1 MEKFKR
7 VFLIVA
13 DSFGVGAAPDA
24 ALFGDEGANTLG
36 AVCKSP
42 FLNVPFLKSKGL
54 FNIDGVDCGCPASHP
69 EGCFGKARELSAG
82 KDTTSGHWEIAGLV
96 SRQKMPVF
104 PNGFPPEIVA
114 ALERETGRRVLC
126 NKPYSGTEVLKV
138 FGREQSET
146 GALIVYTSAD
156 SVMQIAAHID
166 SVPLDELY
174 SVCEKARKIMTGKYS
189 VGRVIAR
196 PFKGD
201 EPDYVR
207 TSDRK
212 DFSLQPHGEVLTDV
226 VKAAGLQCVGVGKI
240 GDIFCGRGLTESI
253 HTVSNG
259 DGMEK
264 TCDLARRD
272 INGLIFVN
280 LVDFDSKYGHRNDAD
295 GYAKA
300 LSSFDSDLKKLDLLL
315 GEGDAAIVTADHGCD
330 PSDVSTDHTREYVPI
345 VAFGRRLKSGVNL
358 GVRESFCDIGA
369 TVAQLLGLGLKTGK
383 SFAEEIVL

>member
-1 MEKFKR
+1 MRRRGKNR
-7 VFLIVA
+7 RHFLR
-13 DSFGVGAAPDA
+13 
-24 ALFGDEGANTLG
+24 T
-36 AVCKSP
+36 
-42 FLNVPFLKSKGL
+42 
-54 FNIDGVDCGCPASHP
+54 
-69 EGCFGKARELSAG
+69 R
-82 KDTTSGHWEIAGLV
+82 
-96 SRQKMPVF
+96 
-104 PNGFPPEIVA
+104 
-114 ALERETGRRVLC
+114 
-126 NKPYSGTEVLKV
+126 PY
-138 FGREQSET
+138 R
-146 GALIVYTSAD
+146 
-156 SVMQIAAHID
+156 
-166 SVPLDELY
+166 
-174 SVCEKARKIMTGKYS
+174 
-189 VGRVIAR
+189 
-196 PFKGD
+196 
-201 EPDYVR
+201 
-207 TSDRK
+207 
-212 DFSLQPHGEVLTDV
+212 
-226 VKAAGLQCVGVGKI
+226 
-240 GDIFCGRGLTESI
+240 SI

-272 INGLIFVN
+272 IKGLIFVN

>member
-1 MEKFKR
+1 MYKR
-7 VFLIVA
+7 
-13 DSFGVGAAPDA
+13 
-24 ALFGDEGANTLG
+24 
-36 AVCKSP
+36 
-42 FLNVPFLKSKGL
+42 
-54 FNIDGVDCGCPASHP
+54 
-69 EGCFGKARELSAG
+69 
-82 KDTTSGHWEIAGLV
+82 
-96 SRQKMPVF
+96 Q
-104 PNGFPPEIVA
+104 
-114 ALERETGRRVLC
+114 
-126 NKPYSGTEVLKV
+126 
-138 FGREQSET
+138 
-146 GALIVYTSAD
+146 
-156 SVMQIAAHID
+156 
-166 SVPLDELY
+166 
-174 SVCEKARKIMTGKYS
+174 
-189 VGRVIAR
+189 
-196 PFKGD
+196 
-201 EPDYVR
+201 
-207 TSDRK
+207 
-212 DFSLQPHGEVLTDV
+212 
-226 VKAAGLQCVGVGKI
+226 
-240 GDIFCGRGLTESI
+240 SI

-280 LVDFDSKYGHRNDAD
+280 LVDFDSKYGHRNDSD